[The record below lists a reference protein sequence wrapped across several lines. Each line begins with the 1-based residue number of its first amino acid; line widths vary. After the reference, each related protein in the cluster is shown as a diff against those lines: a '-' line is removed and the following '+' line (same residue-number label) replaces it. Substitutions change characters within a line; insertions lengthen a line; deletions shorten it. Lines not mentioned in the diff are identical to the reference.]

1 MQHDKVEFRQKLD
14 FGQLISYFFDFVKVN
29 WKDFSN
35 IFLRYNG
42 WFMLIF
48 IGLSYLMV
56 SGYFGIISGIGI
68 YTENNNT
75 DSYAAMA
82 GFGVILYL
90 LMLLLVG
97 AVNYGLS
104 SAYMSVYFNRD
115 NTEIPIDGKEVW
127 RLLKKRSGSLAVFMI
142 LLVLLFIGWFILFVI
157 VNFIPVLGFFV
168 GYAILFMLVAW
179 AGVSCMAMIH
189 EDLGPADALGVGW
202 NLVMSS
208 FWKCVGINFVMGLII
223 GFLRIAIL
231 SIPMIIAGVVF
242 YHAVN
247 EQSAQM
253 TDSIV
258 TIIWTLLLSIATL
271 VSIYAQA
278 ISQFMNAG
286 LYLSLQETKTNTFLR
301 TKIEQIGVGE

>member
-104 SAYMSVYFNRD
+104 SA
-115 NTEIPIDGKEVW
+115 
-127 RLLKKRSGSLAVFMI
+127 
-142 LLVLLFIGWFILFVI
+142 
-157 VNFIPVLGFFV
+157 
-168 GYAILFMLVAW
+168 
-179 AGVSCMAMIH
+179 
-189 EDLGPADALGVGW
+189 
-202 NLVMSS
+202 
-208 FWKCVGINFVMGLII
+208 
-223 GFLRIAIL
+223 
-231 SIPMIIAGVVF
+231 
-242 YHAVN
+242 
-247 EQSAQM
+247 
-253 TDSIV
+253 
-258 TIIWTLLLSIATL
+258 
-271 VSIYAQA
+271 
-278 ISQFMNAG
+278 
-286 LYLSLQETKTNTFLR
+286 
-301 TKIEQIGVGE
+301 